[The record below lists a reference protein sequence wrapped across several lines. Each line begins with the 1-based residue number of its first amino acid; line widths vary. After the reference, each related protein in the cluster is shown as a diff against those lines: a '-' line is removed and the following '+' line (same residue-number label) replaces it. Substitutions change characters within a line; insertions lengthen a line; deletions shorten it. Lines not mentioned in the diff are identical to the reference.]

1 MRDQM
6 LCCRGNRDGASRR
19 SRSYSRKQPPG
30 ARRARTTSVRGDGW
44 CDDRLFC
51 GGRQIVE
58 GEGGEDCAVGFVRD
72 RDVADRFQVA
82 LDRGEPASR
91 QCVLRLLQRIPLAV
105 DADDVEVG
113 SFFEDEVRHVTDAAA
128 ELQHGLALIHGVR
141 DQRRQNVE
149 LLPAGGVSL
158 NRIFHG
164 ILPVMRCSALMRR
177 QGADERR

>member
-1 MRDQM
+1 MTRKIRL
-6 LCCRGNRDGASRR
+6 LCLH
-19 SRSYSRKQPPG
+19 G
-30 ARRARTTSVRGDGW
+30 ARASS
-44 CDDRLFC
+44 
-51 GGRQIVE
+51 
-58 GEGGEDCAVGFVRD
+58 
-72 RDVADRFQVA
+72 DVTRMQM
-82 LDRGEPASR
+82 E
-91 QCVLRLLQRIPLAV
+91 VLGLV

-141 DQRRQNVE
+141 DQCRQNVE

-164 ILPVMRCSALMRR
+164 ILPVMRCSALVRR